1 MTLKRWALIS
11 GNTVVNIVDQE
22 DQPIVYTEDGKFW
35 VEDPEKIASPNPA
48 GCTTYDNGVFVNT
61 TLRVPQQPQE

>member
-35 VEDPEKIASPNPA
+35 VEDSEKIASPNPA
-48 GCTTYDNGVFVNT
+48 GCTTYDNGVFVNS
-61 TLRVPQQPQE
+61 TLLIPKPPQE

>member
-22 DQPIVYTEDGKFW
+22 DQPVAFTEDGKFW
-35 VEDPEKIASPNPA
+35 VEDSEKIASPNPA
-48 GCTTYDNGVFVNT
+48 GCTTYDDGVFKNT
-61 TLRVPQQPQE
+61 TLIKPEV

>member
-22 DQPIVYTEDGKFW
+22 DQPFVYTEDGKFW
-35 VEDPEKIASPNPA
+35 VEDPEKLASPNPA

-61 TLRVPQQPQE
+61 TLLVSAPPKE